1 MHHLWTEALAP
12 LYAVG
17 DTACKDCS
25 TEPDSSDAINTA
37 KNLKFNTNRIYA
49 QGKNIVVEGN
59 FLNESHVTL
68 VSATGQVISQK
79 VFSQNHG
86 QVQFENLPMGQY
98 IAIIRGRNMVQTST
112 VQVK

>member
-1 MHHLWTEALAP
+1 M
-12 LYAVG
+12 
-17 DTACKDCS
+17 
-25 TEPDSSDAINTA
+25 
-37 KNLKFNTNRIYA
+37 KNLKFNAAQIFA
-49 QGKNIVVEGN
+49 QGRNIVVEGN

-79 VFSQNHG
+79 ALSQNHG
-86 QVQFENLPMGQY
+86 QAQFENLPMGQY